1 VLFFRLEKQI
11 KKLKGE
17 EKMIRKT
24 LLEDLREVVFQV
36 SQEKRRKCP
45 FRILSEI
52 EEIKKRG
59 IIICP
64 FAGPGCTLE
73 ASRSCQYFQKNKEKV
88 WGTLAKN
95 FPFPRFCPCL
105 IFKGMQGNC
114 DIYNRNEIAKRL
126 NLDSCWLRTNW
137 EGEEMVICLL
147 RELTRL
153 NEIGIKT

>member
-1 VLFFRLEKQI
+1 MIEA
-11 KKLKGE
+11 LK
-17 EKMIRKT
+17 
-24 LLEDLREVVFQV
+24 DLKEIVFQV
-36 SQEKRRKCP
+36 LQEKKRRCP
-45 FRILSEI
+45 FWILGRL

-59 IIICP
+59 IKICP

-88 WGTLAKN
+88 WEMLAKN
-95 FPFPRFCPCL
+95 FPFPKTFCPCV
-105 IFKGMQGNC
+105 IFEGIQGGC
-114 DIYNRNEIAKRL
+114 DLSNRDEIAKKLDL
-126 NLDSCWLRTNW
+126 NSCWLRTNW